1 MTFNSRVFC
10 IIPRASAGAV
20 RGETTCTQ
28 SCQLSQSTEI
38 KGCVWD
44 LGPAQP
50 WLAGASIPFVYP
62 IPLKAEN
69 GDRQFQWLCGEEKGP
84 RVGSR
89 GGALPPFQQSANK
102 VLFSLHL
109 GLGKGGIKDVMPLA
123 ISRFPAALSKLPVP
137 GPHVTHT
144 RPRSVVRLRLV
155 SDTERWHDLLAGARR
170 CGRATLP
177 GQPTCKVGCELV
189 SNQSGP
195 TMLR

>member
-10 IIPRASAGAV
+10 IIPRASAGAG

-50 WLAGASIPFVYP
+50 WLAGASIPFLYP

-84 RVGSR
+84 RVGSG
-89 GGALPPFQQSANK
+89 GGASPPSQQSAKK

-109 GLGKGGIKDVMPLA
+109 GLGKGCIKDVMPLA
-123 ISRFPAALSKLPVP
+123 ISRFPAALSKHPVP
-137 GPHVTHT
+137 GPHITHT
-144 RPRSVVRLRLV
+144 HARGHLFASDLFLTLRGGTICLQEPGGV
-155 SDTERWHDLLAGARR
+155 GEQHYQGSPHARWDA
-170 CGRATLP
+170 
-177 GQPTCKVGCELV
+177 
-189 SNQSGP
+189 SW
-195 TMLR
+195 